1 MKETVVLIIVILC
14 MLAVTW
20 WIGPYQEGRVYDCR
34 LAEFHPDYPT
44 EVKDECRKLMIN
56 TRKTYI

>member
-20 WIGPYQEGRVYDCR
+20 WISPYQEGKVYDCS